1 MEFVPF
7 FSFPFCRLL
16 LSTPDPPLREVS
28 MNYNKTA
35 KSLDFKST
43 LDYVRIELDSAS
55 GNFKMNLDGEDR
67 EAIYSIG
74 GQDLNKVATELG
86 LQLETSFIDML
97 EQALKAKQNDQDV
110 SAIIQNGTSEYFWM
124 NTEQIDRF
132 LIGRERP
139 KPLADD

>member
-1 MEFVPF
+1 
-7 FSFPFCRLL
+7 
-16 LSTPDPPLREVS
+16 
-28 MNYNKTA
+28 MNYKKTA
-35 KSLDFKST
+35 KSLVFKST

-55 GNFKMNLDGEDR
+55 GTFKMYLDGEDR

-97 EQALKAKQNDQDV
+97 EQALKAKQNDQV
-110 SAIIQNGTSEYFWM
+110 VTAIIQNGTSEYFWM

-132 LIGRERP
+132 LLGKERP